1 MYLLGRSVV
10 KLVTPGTLVEPL
22 SNHANYLLCINPG
35 PSNTVG
41 LAWVDISTAEFSV
54 TSTEGQNIEEDIER
68 ICPSEVCVRHNYS
81 YQKFILAFVRKL
93 TVDIAA

>member
-68 ICPSEVCVRHNYS
+68 ICPSEVCGRYNYS
-81 YQKFILAFVRKL
+81 YQKFL
-93 TVDIAA
+93 